1 MQVRKEPNSAELQ
14 SPGRQTRA
22 LLHPGAPCFAQP
34 RAVWEHLQTPEPV
47 VQTPWT
53 RSALSAGWLTS
64 HPYTAALWRATSS
77 TSKLL
82 ILLSFHAA
90 QSPNWFSSS
99 SFPHVQPQTLQV
111 QTNGGS
117 LEGSK
122 ESTQRPAKH
131 NLLGKKIA
139 WKSWICLVWKS
150 EGRRDLVAV
159 SNYVKGCCK
168 GCGNK
173 LFCIPTGNRT
183 RL

>member
-22 LLHPGAPCFAQP
+22 FLHPGAPCFAQP

-53 RSALSAGWLTS
+53 RSVFSAGWLTS

-131 NLLGKKIA
+131 NLMGKKN
-139 WKSWICLVWKS
+139 CLEELDLSSLEIRRQKRLGSSLQLHKRLLQRVW
-150 EGRRDLVAV
+150 E
-159 SNYVKGCCK
+159 
-168 GCGNK
+168 
-173 LFCIPTGNRT
+173 
-183 RL
+183 

>member
-1 MQVRKEPNSAELQ
+1 MQSCKAQVGRHGRFYIQGHPALHSPELCG
-14 SPGRQTRA
+14 STCRHLS
-22 LLHPGAPCFAQP
+22 LLSK
-34 RAVWEHLQTPEPV
+34 
-47 VQTPWT
+47 TPWT
-53 RSALSAGWLTS
+53 RSVFSAGWLTS

-99 SFPHVQPQTLQV
+99 SFPHVQPQTRQV

-131 NLLGKKIA
+131 NLLGKKN
-139 WKSWICLVWKS
+139 CLEELDLSSLEIRRQKRLGSSLQLRKRLLQRVW
-150 EGRRDLVAV
+150 E
-159 SNYVKGCCK
+159 
-168 GCGNK
+168 
-173 LFCIPTGNRT
+173 
-183 RL
+183 